1 MPRMR
6 TPAAAIG
13 LLKEMDD
20 GTCYTLWALRQDIKQ
35 GRIPYIRT
43 GRKYLVNFDVLLTFL
58 ETSQEQKTPTELAK
72 IRRIDI

>member
-35 GRIPYIRT
+35 GHIHYIRT
-43 GRKYLVNFDVLLTFL
+43 GRKILVNFDSLLNFL
-58 ETSQEQKTPTELAK
+58 ETSQNEMTPDGRN
-72 IRRIDI
+72 IRRISI